1 MYYKTLRMIIRDVF
15 YELQSRMQE
24 PRRFI
29 QVLAGPRQ
37 VGKTTLVE
45 QFAAQSVVPVTSVTT
60 EMADTNNKQWISLQ
74 WERVRSQMQVLGQAE
89 HILIIDEIHKINNW
103 SETIKKEWDA
113 DTRNKV
119 NIKLILL
126 GSSRL
131 LLKDGLTESLLGRF
145 ELIRV
150 GHWSFAEM
158 QKAFGFT
165 LNQYIYF
172 GGYPGAATFVENEKR
187 WRKYVNASIVDPAIE
202 NDVLMTTRIYKPALL
217 RSLFDLG
224 CAYSGELLSYNKIV
238 GQLQDKGS
246 IVTIANYLQVLG
258 EANLL
263 AGIQKFA
270 GDIARQYQSTPKFQV
285 FNNALLSAYQGHGI
299 DNECMDPERWGR
311 WVESAVGAHL
321 LNSAEEDDYSLY
333 YWRERDAEVDFVLRF
348 RDGRTLAIEVKTGRR
363 SDNKGL
369 HIFDDRFHPD
379 KRLIVGKDAMPLDVF
394 FKVMPSE
401 LM

>member
-1 MYYKTLRMIIRDVF
+1 MIIRDVF

-45 QFAAQSVVPVTSVTT
+45 QFAAQSVVPVTSLTT
-60 EMADTNNKQWISLQ
+60 EMADTNDKQWISLQ

-113 DTRNKV
+113 DTRNRV

-172 GGYPGAATFVENEKR
+172 GGYPGAAAFV
-187 WRKYVNASIVDPAIE
+187 
-202 NDVLMTTRIYKPALL
+202 
-217 RSLFDLG
+217 
-224 CAYSGELLSYNKIV
+224 
-238 GQLQDKGS
+238 
-246 IVTIANYLQVLG
+246 
-258 EANLL
+258 
-263 AGIQKFA
+263 
-270 GDIARQYQSTPKFQV
+270 
-285 FNNALLSAYQGHGI
+285 
-299 DNECMDPERWGR
+299 
-311 WVESAVGAHL
+311 
-321 LNSAEEDDYSLY
+321 
-333 YWRERDAEVDFVLRF
+333 
-348 RDGRTLAIEVKTGRR
+348 
-363 SDNKGL
+363 
-369 HIFDDRFHPD
+369 
-379 KRLIVGKDAMPLDVF
+379 
-394 FKVMPSE
+394 
-401 LM
+401 